1 MKRYVQVFLMAIA
14 FDLYWTLV
22 VLFRERGLFLW
33 LALAILACLMLSPAH
48 RLYALLLAAAG
59 SGLDALWVW
68 TGLIDFDGDMLL
80 PLWMVA
86 LWLMFATVWTELTRT
101 TTLPVWLL
109 TLLAT
114 FGGPVAYIIGERLGA
129 MTFLKP
135 DIIVTSW
142 MASGWLILM
151 LFFHILMGKR
161 Q

>member
-33 LALAILACLMLSPAH
+33 LALAILACLMLSSAH

-59 SGLDALWVW
+59 SGLDAFWVW
-68 TGLIDFDGDMLL
+68 VGLIDFNGDVML

-109 TLLAT
+109 TLMAT

-135 DIIVTSW
+135 DVIVVSW

-151 LFFHILMGKR
+151 LFFQMLMGK
-161 Q
+161 QQ

>member
-59 SGLDALWVW
+59 SGLDAFWVW
-68 TGLIDFDGDMLL
+68 TGLIDFDGDVLL

-109 TLLAT
+109 TLMAT

-129 MTFLKP
+129 MTFLKS
-135 DIIVTSW
+135 DIIVASW

-151 LFFHILMGKR
+151 LFFHMLMGKR

>member
-48 RLYALLLAAAG
+48 RIYALLLAAAG

-68 TGLIDFDGDMLL
+68 AGLIDFNGDVML

-109 TLLAT
+109 PLLAT
-114 FGGPVAYIIGERLGA
+114 CGGPVAYIIGERLGA

-135 DIIVTSW
+135 DIIVASW

-151 LFFHILMGKR
+151 LFFHMLMGKR

>member
-68 TGLIDFDGDMLL
+68 AGLIDFDGGVLL

-109 TLLAT
+109 TLMAT
-114 FGGPVAYIIGERLGA
+114 CGGPVAYIIGERLGA

-135 DIIVTSW
+135 DIIVASW
-142 MASGWLILM
+142 MVSGWLILM
-151 LFFHILMGKR
+151 LFFHMLMGKR